1 MKATGKVVPQ
11 LIGALLVIAALAFG
25 TRQAVAS
32 ANTNMLGCATGV
44 PSCNADGDCSN
55 YCLNNPPGSSPK
67 CFNHC
72 CECLL

>member
-1 MKATGKVVPQ
+1 MKGSGKVVPQ

-32 ANTNMLGCATGV
+32 AGANALGCAVGV
-44 PSCNADGDCSN
+44 PSCNADGDCTT
-55 YCLNNPPGSSPK
+55 YCFDNPPNSTAK

>member
-11 LIGALLVIAALAFG
+11 LIAALLVIAALAFG

-32 ANTNMLGCATGV
+32 AKGTVLACGMGV
-44 PSCNADGDCSN
+44 PSCNVSDDCTT
-55 YCLNNPPGSSPK
+55 YCQNNPPGSTPN
-67 CFNHC
+67 CFSHC

>member
-11 LIGALLVIAALAFG
+11 LIAALLVIAALAFG
-25 TRQAVAS
+25 TRQAVANS
-32 ANTNMLGCATGV
+32 TANVLACATGV
-44 PSCNADGDCSN
+44 PSCNADGDCTS
-55 YCLNNPPGSSPK
+55 YCVNNPPESTAK

>member
-1 MKATGKVVPQ
+1 MKGSGKVVPQ

-32 ANTNMLGCATGV
+32 AKGAALGCATGV
-44 PSCNADGDCSN
+44 PSCNVADDCTN
-55 YCLNNPPGSSPK
+55 YCRNNPPGSTPD